1 MSARKIGL
9 SGLLAIGVLSWS
21 VRSFALGPEEL
32 GQGSNDYVEWAY
44 FDFTSTAGAGHD
56 GTHTSGQFPAGTG
69 NVVQYGVAKYAT
81 TAGTSQCWEIN
92 TQAPR
97 FYGSATGDTRF
108 WTMDST
114 GTWRGLNDDSGGT
127 LWSRAR
133 IWLDVNATAVLVVA
147 AYSSTW
153 DTMHFDLYSHRLN
166 LSEAD
171 CTTNQSLPW
180 YKVFNGGSTA
190 YSANAF

>member
-1 MSARKIGL
+1 
-9 SGLLAIGVLSWS
+9 
-21 VRSFALGPEEL
+21 
-32 GQGSNDYVEWAY
+32 
-44 FDFTSTAGAGHD
+44 
-56 GTHTSGQFPAGTG
+56 
-69 NVVQYGVAKYAT
+69 
-81 TAGTSQCWEIN
+81 
-92 TQAPR
+92 
-97 FYGSATGDTRF
+97 
-108 WTMDST
+108 MDSS
-114 GTWRGLNDDSGGT
+114 GNWRGLNDDSGGT

-153 DTMHFDLYSHRLN
+153 NSMHFDLSSHRLN

-190 YSANAF
+190 FSANAF